1 MKVLVIGTLYE
12 PDLGPSAPLFAL
24 LSENLVKRGH
34 QVPAITMMPHYPS
47 GQVRGLSGQ
56 VDMVIHR
63 RRSSCD
69 SRRDSILKTT

>member
-34 QVPAITMMPHYPS
+34 QVTVIT
-47 GQVRGLSGQ
+47 L
-56 VDMVIHR
+56 VDCEEGFHER
-63 RRSSCD
+63 
-69 SRRDSILKTT
+69 